1 MCKVCSRSISFYETK
16 FTIQTVHTTTLKSSV
31 ILAAPRREFD
41 FFCCGNVQRICQHF
55 KSDSWCAQLI
65 IRHNG
70 VKSFLKLNFRSE
82 HFQVFELHRYA
93 GFHEKYLSILQIR
106 QLVQLIIR
114 RNGVNS
120 FTKENYC
127 QIFHSHAF
135 SKDGSF
141 DFFWEY
147 IF

>member
-1 MCKVCSRSISFYETK
+1 MVDDLALTILSNKSCTNFELHGFSWSPKTCIYETK

-70 VKSFLKLNFRSE
+70 V
-82 HFQVFELHRYA
+82 
-93 GFHEKYLSILQIR
+93 
-106 QLVQLIIR
+106 
-114 RNGVNS
+114 NS
-120 FTKENYC
+120 FIKENYC

-135 SKDGSF
+135 SKEDSF
-141 DFFWEY
+141 DFFCEY
-147 IF
+147 LFKKNVKTLESEF